1 MTGVTVV
8 DHPLV
13 ARHLSVLRD
22 RATPSSDFRRRLS
35 DVSMLLLYEA
45 LRDLRVR
52 EDQIETPLETTG
64 GMRLADEIVVIAILR
79 AGLGMTDGA
88 LRLIPEA
95 RVGHLGLYRDEESLQ
110 PVGYYESIPQHAAD
124 AELVVV
130 DPMLATG
137 GSAVARV
144 RPAQARRQR
153 AAALRLPRRR
163 ARGRRGDAEGAS
175 RGPDLVRDD
184 RPPARRARLHPPRAG
199 RRRRPGLRDG
209 VAPAAAGGL
218 DPPPLRYAA
227 APAYCAGEAPIS
239 ALKSRMKCAWS
250 K

>member
-1 MTGVTVV
+1 MRLGSAIGAQAIASPAMTGVTVV
-8 DHPLV
+8 EHPLV

-35 DVSMLLLYEA
+35 DISMLLLYEA

-52 EDQIETPLETTG
+52 EDAIDTPLETTG

-110 PVGYYESIPQHAAD
+110 PVGYYESIPRHATD
-124 AELVVV
+124 AEIVVA

-137 GSAVARV
+137 GSAVHALTRIKRDAGGRLRFV
-144 RPAQARRQR
+144 CLVAAPEGLEAMR
-153 AAALRLPRRR
+153 AAHPDVPIFCAASTAQLDE
-163 ARGRRGDAEGAS
+163 RGYI
-175 RGPDLVRDD
+175 
-184 RPPARRARLHPPRAG
+184 
-199 RRRRPGLRDG
+199 RPGLGD
-209 VAPAAAGGL
+209 AGDRIFGT
-218 DPPPLRYAA
+218 
-227 APAYCAGEAPIS
+227 E
-239 ALKSRMKCAWS
+239 
-250 K
+250 

>member
-22 RATPSSDFRRRLS
+22 AATRSSDFRRRLS
-35 DVSMLLLYEA
+35 DISMLLMFEA

-52 EDQIETPLETTG
+52 EDQIDTPLETTG
-64 GMRLADEIVVIAILR
+64 GMRLTDEIVVIAILR

-110 PVGYYESIPQHAAD
+110 PVGYYESIPRHAAD
-124 AELVVV
+124 AEVVVV

-137 GSAVARV
+137 GSAVAAFDRV
-144 RPAQARRQR
+144 KRDTSGRLRFVCLVAAPEGLAAMRDAHPDVPIWCASVDRQ
-153 AAALRLPRRR
+153 LDE
-163 ARGRRGDAEGAS
+163 RGYI
-175 RGPDLVRDD
+175 
-184 RPPARRARLHPPRAG
+184 
-199 RRRRPGLRDG
+199 RPGLGD
-209 VAPAAAGGL
+209 AGDRIFGT
-218 DPPPLRYAA
+218 D
-227 APAYCAGEAPIS
+227 
-239 ALKSRMKCAWS
+239 
-250 K
+250 